1 MRFSRTLSAYE
12 KQFYQVTGYIPTD
25 ISPVIVVLHD
35 TLTTGN
41 QGALLRID
49 VLDGNLLRI
58 EVDLGEENIEN
69 SSIRKVLTEALLLRE
84 YYGGKAPL
92 PGSPIAHFPSWLLHG
107 LGRLSQPEAQPI
119 RIPSSY
125 LRGGSPPSLA
135 DLLIQ
140 KAPDDSQAMLL
151 EIYDAM
157 ASTLLKAGFKSP
169 EGGRIFREWVGHFDP
184 QLPDHPLSSWPPKWP
199 MQSVE
204 RRWLLLMAGM
214 SGEDSGVVTL
224 LGVEETIAQY
234 DEIFLE
240 VATSHHSLADLK
252 MKKGAD
258 FMGQQL
264 SERLSALQLRANPEA
279 IPLLREA
286 ALLCGKLKH
295 LSSKKINEQEKNL
308 SLLRNE
314 VLKRSRAIEAYL
326 DWYEA
331 AKLPISSG
339 LFDHVIQAPESSVKK
354 GPVGRYLD
362 TLESRG
368 WQ

>member
-1 MRFSRTLSAYE
+1 
-12 KQFYQVTGYIPTD
+12 
-25 ISPVIVVLHD
+25 
-35 TLTTGN
+35 
-41 QGALLRID
+41 
-49 VLDGNLLRI
+49 
-58 EVDLGEENIEN
+58 
-69 SSIRKVLTEALLLRE
+69 
-84 YYGGKAPL
+84 
-92 PGSPIAHFPSWLLHG
+92 
-107 LGRLSQPEAQPI
+107 
-119 RIPSSY
+119 
-125 LRGGSPPSLA
+125 
-135 DLLIQ
+135 
-140 KAPDDSQAMLL
+140 
-151 EIYDAM
+151 
-157 ASTLLKAGFKSP
+157 
-169 EGGRIFREWVGHFDP
+169 
-184 QLPDHPLSSWPPKWP
+184 
-199 MQSVE
+199 
-204 RRWLLLMAGM
+204 
-214 SGEDSGVVTL
+214 
-224 LGVEETIAQY
+224 
-234 DEIFLE
+234 
-240 VATSHHSLADLK
+240 